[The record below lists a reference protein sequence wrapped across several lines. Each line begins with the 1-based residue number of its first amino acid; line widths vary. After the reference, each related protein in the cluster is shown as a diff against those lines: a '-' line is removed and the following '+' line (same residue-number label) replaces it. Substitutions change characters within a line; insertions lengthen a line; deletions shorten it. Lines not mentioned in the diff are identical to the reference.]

1 MSEMKHTPGPWMPV
15 QLATN
20 IVQIQPESE
29 PVDGMVI
36 CTVES
41 HWDVM
46 PAGRVKDVKL
56 IAAAPELLEACKEAL
71 PIFEGSLFEGSQLNE
86 CIHNLLIVKEKLQA
100 AIAKATNTEEN

>member
-1 MSEMKHTPGPWMPV
+1 MSEPKHTPGPWIPV

-20 IVQIQPESE
+20 IVQIQPEGE

-56 IAAAPELLEACKEAL
+56 IAAAPELLEALREMVAQFHAYGI
-71 PIFEGSLFEGSQLNE
+71 PGGRQNA
-86 CIHNLLIVKEKLQA
+86 VTQARA
-100 AIAKATNTEEN
+100 AIAKAEGK